1 MNDELRRALDDLR
14 FSDDE
19 KARLARNLAA
29 ACEEPERSEER
40 AFAASAQPGGKRTRR
55 TIVAIAAAACL
66 TAAICGG
73 AYASGALSS
82 MEDVFD
88 DVFGGPPAQTEV
100 IDRIGHPLGVS
111 ATASGVTIT
120 AEAIVG
126 DARSYALV
134 FRVEKDDGTAF
145 EGIEPLENGLL
156 PLWFENGSML
166 HVPGFTGSGGSSS
179 FHDPDPADNALRF
192 VQRMAVST
200 SDGTIVGKTAHVE
213 LSDLCTLDS
222 EGGRRMVAEGTWK
235 MKFAIDYEDTSV
247 ALPAGQALDVG
258 GMDATVEV
266 ISLSPLSLAVDYTV
280 QGTIEQ
286 DGSAF
291 EQDPAA
297 RSKELDRFRDVKMT
311 VHLKDGTSIDA
322 SNAAGSMREQGSA
335 TACSKTFMFDTFL
348 NLDEVAS
355 VTVGEV
361 EVAFP

>member
-1 MNDELRRALDDLR
+1 
-14 FSDDE
+14 
-19 KARLARNLAA
+19 
-29 ACEEPERSEER
+29 
-40 AFAASAQPGGKRTRR
+40 
-55 TIVAIAAAACL
+55 
-66 TAAICGG
+66 
-73 AYASGALSS
+73 

-100 IDRIGHPLGVS
+100 IDKIGHPLGVS
-111 ATASGVTIT
+111 ATANGVTIT
-120 AEAIVG
+120 AEAIIG

-156 PLWFENGSML
+156 PLWFENGSTL

-192 VQRMAVST
+192 VQRMTVNT
-200 SDGTIVGKTAHVE
+200 SDGTIAGKTAHVE
-213 LSDLCTLDS
+213 LSDLCTLDP
-222 EGGRRMVAEGTWK
+222 EGGRRIVAEGTWK
-235 MKFAIDYEDTSV
+235 MKFTIDYEDTSV
-247 ALPAGQALDVG
+247 ALPAGQTLDVD
-258 GMDATVEV
+258 GMDATVEA

-280 QGTIEQ
+280 QGTI
-286 DGSAF
+286 

-355 VTVGEV
+355 VTVGKA
-361 EVAFP
+361 EVALP

>member
-1 MNDELRRALDDLR
+1 M
-14 FSDDE
+14 
-19 KARLARNLAA
+19 
-29 ACEEPERSEER
+29 
-40 AFAASAQPGGKRTRR
+40 
-55 TIVAIAAAACL
+55 

-100 IDRIGHPLGVS
+100 IDKIGHPLGVS
-111 ATASGVTIT
+111 ATANGVTIT
-120 AEAIVG
+120 AEAIIG

-156 PLWFENGSML
+156 PLWFENGSTL

-192 VQRMAVST
+192 VQRMTVNT
-200 SDGTIVGKTAHVE
+200 SDGTIAGKTAHVE
-213 LSDLCTLDS
+213 LSDLCTLDP
-222 EGGRRMVAEGTWK
+222 EGGRRIVAEGTWK
-235 MKFAIDYEDTSV
+235 MKFTIDYEDTSV
-247 ALPAGQALDVG
+247 ALPAGQTLGVD
-258 GMDATVEV
+258 GMDATVEA

-280 QGTIEQ
+280 QGTI
-286 DGSAF
+286 

-335 TACSKTFMFDTFL
+335 TACSKTFMFDAFL

-355 VTVGEV
+355 VTVGKA
-361 EVAFP
+361 EVALP